1 MRLQVFL
8 SHNGVCS
15 RRDAMK
21 VVQDGHV
28 MVNGKV
34 ISEPSFQ
41 VEPDRDKVLV
51 DGKPI
56 KVQQNVY
63 IMLNKPK
70 GYVTTKED
78 PHADKT
84 VLDLLPKSFQ
94 HLVPVGRLDK
104 DTEGLLIMTNDG
116 DLTYKMTHPKFNVN
130 KTYYVRV
137 EGQLSTE
144 AKETLEKGIFIEGE
158 KTAPAQIFDVKWR
171 AKESECKITIHE
183 GKKRQIRIMFAKM
196 GHKVTYLCRLK
207 QGPVKLGNL
216 PLGEHRRLRADE
228 VENLKK
234 IE

>member
-15 RRDAMK
+15 RREGLR

-28 MVNGKV
+28 MVNGKL
-34 ISEPSFQ
+34 ITEPSFQ
-41 VEPDRDKVLV
+41 VDPDQDRVLV

-56 KVQQNVY
+56 KVQQTTY

-78 PHADKT
+78 PFADKT

-104 DTEGLLIMTNDG
+104 DTEGLLLLTNDG
-116 DLTYKMTHPKFNVN
+116 DVAYKLTHPKFNVN
-130 KTYYVRV
+130 KTYYVRIQ
-137 EGQLSTE
+137 GRLGDE
-144 AKETLEKGIFIEGE
+144 AKLKLEKGVVIEGE
-158 KTAPAQIFDVKWR
+158 KTAPAKIFDVKWR
-171 AKESECKITIHE
+171 AQETECKITIHE
-183 GKKRQIRIMFAKM
+183 GKKRQIRIMFSLM

-207 QGPVKLGNL
+207 QGPLKLGNL
-216 PLGEHRRLRADE
+216 PAGEHRRLREDE
-228 VENLKK
+228 IENLKK
-234 IE
+234 I